1 MGACKLAMRYAEHCR
16 RPQAKKG
23 KRGYIERDRR
33 GAHDRLM
40 KDYFDEEPTY
50 SNEMFRRRFRMSK
63 RLFLRIV
70 HDLEANYDF
79 FKQKADARGEL
90 GFTGIQKCTSA
101 LRILAY
107 GNTTDINDEYLKMGE
122 KTTRDSLEHFCRGII
137 DVYGARYLRT
147 PTWDDLQKIY
157 EVHNAQH
164 GLPEE
169 WISGKAPKVSFYA
182 NGNYYPH
189 GYYLSDGIYPR
200 YSIFVKTYSDPI
212 DEKRAYFKKVDGILL
227 EMDLGF

>member
-1 MGACKLAMRYAEHCR
+1 
-16 RPQAKKG
+16 
-23 KRGYIERDRR
+23 
-33 GAHDRLM
+33 
-40 KDYFDEEPTY
+40 
-50 SNEMFRRRFRMSK
+50 MSK
-63 RLFLRIV
+63 RLVLRIV
-70 HDLEANYDF
+70 DDLEANYDY
-79 FKQKADARGEL
+79 FKQKADARGAL
-90 GFTGIQKCTSA
+90 GFTGIQKYTSA

-122 KTTRDSLEHFCRGII
+122 KTTRDTLEHFCRGII

-157 EVHNAQH
+157 EVHSTEH

-169 WISGKAPKVSFYA
+169 WISGKAPKASFYA

-200 YSIFVKTYSDPI
+200 YSIFVKTFSDPI
-212 DEKRAYFKKVDGILL
+212 EEKKRIL
-227 EMDLGF
+227 